1 MIESNNPEINVD
13 ELMEKIK
20 EEVAQRKANYRPP
33 QTKSALSI
41 SSLSNHLNHI
51 EALLQNAESRSLT
64 RTKLP
69 AKYYKLPLAEKLEK
83 FILKTF
89 NLLFRDQREVNSNL
103 TSAFK
108 QSISINHQLI
118 TEIEALRSQLDER
131 LGNVVSRTQS
141 VDGRLGN
148 VASRTQSID
157 ERLGNVASR
166 TQSVDERLRALENHT
181 QVVDEQLES
190 IATNMDERLRALEHR
205 THEVDEQLANT
216 VEQRL
221 GALEHRTHEVDERLA
236 NSIEQRLGAL
246 EHRTHEVDERL
257 ANSVEQR
264 LGVLEHRTHQV
275 DESLESVNSHI
286 QKLSESYLTNNS
298 YLKNDLIQQKRLIAL
313 FLEEARRRLPEPFD
327 REQLQTFVEE
337 DRHSLDAF
345 YVAFEDQFRG
355 GREEIK
361 NRFLSYISLVEK
373 AVTDTDN
380 SPILDI
386 GCGRGEWMEL
396 LSYQGFQTS
405 GIDINN
411 AMVHQCQSLGLNAV
425 LGEGLQYL
433 RSLPANS
440 LAVVSSFHVIEHL
453 PIQQLVSLI
462 DEVLRVLRPGGTIIL
477 ETPNPENLIVGAC
490 NFYLDPT
497 HRNPIPPPT
506 AKFILENRGF
516 TQVEIRRIH
525 PMTENHHLDN
535 AFLNTL
541 LLGCQDYAVIGWKA

>member
-13 ELMEKIK
+13 KLMEKIK
-20 EEVAQRKANYRPP
+20 EEVAKRKADYRPSR
-33 QTKSALSI
+33 TRSALSI

-51 EALLQNAESRSLT
+51 EALLQNAESRSLN

-108 QSISINHQLI
+108 QSININRQLI

-157 ERLGNVASR
+157 ERLGNVASC

-205 THEVDEQLANT
+205 THEVDEQ
-216 VEQRL
+216 
-221 GALEHRTHEVDERLA
+221 LA

-298 YLKNDLIQQKRLIAL
+298 YLKNDLIQQKRLITL

-327 REQLQTFVEE
+327 REQLQTFAEE

-355 GREEIK
+355 SREEIK
-361 NRFLSYISLVEK
+361 NRFSSYISLVEK

-396 LSYQGFQTS
+396 LSYQGFQAS

-433 RSLPANS
+433 RSLPDNS

-453 PIQQLVSLI
+453 PMQQLVFLI

-497 HRNPIPPPT
+497 HRNPIPPAT
-506 AKFILENRGF
+506 AQFILENRGF

-535 AFLNTL
+535 AFLNSL

>member
-13 ELMEKIK
+13 KLMEKIK
-20 EEVAQRKANYRPP
+20 EEVAKRKADYRPSR
-33 QTKSALSI
+33 TRSALSI

-51 EALLQNAESRSLT
+51 EALLQNAESRSLN

-108 QSISINHQLI
+108 QSININRQLI

-131 LGNVVSRTQS
+131 LGNVASRTQS

-166 TQSVDERLRALENHT
+166 TQSVDERLRALE
-181 QVVDEQLES
+181 
-190 IATNMDERLRALEHR
+190 HR
-205 THEVDEQLANT
+205 THEVDEQ
-216 VEQRL
+216 
-221 GALEHRTHEVDERLA
+221 LA

-246 EHRTHEVDERL
+246 EHRTHQVDERL

-298 YLKNDLIQQKRLIAL
+298 YLKNDLIQQKRLITL

-327 REQLQTFVEE
+327 REQLQTFAEE

-355 GREEIK
+355 SREEIK

-386 GCGRGEWMEL
+386 GCGRGEWIEL
-396 LSYQGFQTS
+396 LSNRGFQAS
-405 GIDINN
+405 GIDINT
-411 AMVHQCQSLGLNAV
+411 AMVEQCQSLNLNAV
-425 LGEGLQYL
+425 LGDALQSL
-433 RSLPANS
+433 RSLPDNS

-453 PIQQLVSLI
+453 PMQQLVSLI
-462 DEVLRVLRPGGTIIL
+462 DEVLRVLRPGGTIIV

-506 AKFILENRGF
+506 AEFILENRGF

-535 AFLNTL
+535 AFLNSL
-541 LLGCQDYAVIGWKA
+541 LLGCQDYAVIGWKVGC